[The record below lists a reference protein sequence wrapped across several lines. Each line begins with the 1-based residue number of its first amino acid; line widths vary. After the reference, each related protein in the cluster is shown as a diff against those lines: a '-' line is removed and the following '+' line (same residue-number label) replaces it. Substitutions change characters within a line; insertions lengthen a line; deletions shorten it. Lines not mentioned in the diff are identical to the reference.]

1 MSMDVESKVC
11 MVWKKDVNTK
21 NMSMDVERKLGEG
34 MLSNGP
40 PPNLRVV
47 GPQIREEG
55 PLK

>member
-40 PPNLRVV
+40 P
-47 GPQIREEG
+47 
-55 PLK
+55 